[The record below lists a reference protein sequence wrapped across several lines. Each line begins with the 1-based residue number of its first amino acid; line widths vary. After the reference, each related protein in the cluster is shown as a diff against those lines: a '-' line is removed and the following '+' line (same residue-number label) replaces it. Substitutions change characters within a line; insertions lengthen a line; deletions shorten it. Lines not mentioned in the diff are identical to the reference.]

1 MSITMYHLLVG
12 ITGVI
17 MIFALVVACG
27 IVMQQINKVRSHKPP
42 LIIAFFGLILLIVF
56 VVIITLNIWNI

>member
-1 MSITMYHLLVG
+1 MSTIMYHLLIG
-12 ITGVI
+12 ITGII
-17 MIFALVVACG
+17 MLFALIVACG
-27 IVMQQINKVRSHKPP
+27 IIMHEINKVRSHKPP

>member
-12 ITGVI
+12 ITSAI
-17 MIFALVVACG
+17 MIFALVIACG
-27 IVMQQINKVRSHKPP
+27 IIMHEINKVKSHKPP

-56 VVIITLNIWNI
+56 VVITISNIWNI